1 MIIREETKYYF
12 KSPDDIAR
20 VMRDI
25 LLMED
30 IVDREKEHQW
40 VIGLNGKL
48 RVQYIDLVSLG
59 IVNEILIHPRET
71 YRLAVMKGVTDIIVV
86 HNHPSG
92 ETDPSGD
99 DMDITRRLKESGD
112 ILGIELL
119 DHLIINSNGDYYSF
133 SEAGIIMG

>member
-119 DHLIINSNGDYYSF
+119 DHLIINSKGDYYSF